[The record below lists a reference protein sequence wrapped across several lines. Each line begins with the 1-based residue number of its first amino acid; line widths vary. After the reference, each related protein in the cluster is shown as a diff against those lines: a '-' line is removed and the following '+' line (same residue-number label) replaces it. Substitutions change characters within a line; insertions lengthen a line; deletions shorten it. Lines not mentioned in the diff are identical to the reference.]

1 MPAYPI
7 VIRRPPPRPDP
18 ALFSA
23 LAGVHTGFVV
33 DAQDRCG
40 AMDCDIRPFT
50 DATDFTGTAL
60 TVMCRPG
67 DNLAAHTALAFIEPG
82 DVLVIAT
89 SACRTSAVLG
99 EKMIGMARNAGAVAV
114 VTDGMIRDPAGINRI
129 GIPVFARGVISNS
142 AIKNGPGEIGLP
154 ASIGSSAIECGDVLV
169 GRADGIVHVRRSRLG
184 DLRAALAKVVES
196 ETAMFDR
203 IAAGG
208 AKPDAMAAITEQV
221 DLRFVD

>member
-1 MPAYPI
+1 MPTYPI
-7 VIRRPPPRPDP
+7 IIRRPPPRPDP
-18 ALFSA
+18 AHLGE

-33 DAQDRCG
+33 DAQDRSG
-40 AMDCDIRPFT
+40 AMESDIRPFT
-50 DATDFTGTAL
+50 DVTDFVGPAL

-67 DNLAAHTALAFIEPG
+67 DNLAAHTALGFIEPG

-89 SACRTSAVLG
+89 SACRTIAVLG
-99 EKMIGMARNAGAVAV
+99 EKMVGMARNAGAVAV

-154 ASIGSSAIECGDVLV
+154 ASVGSSAIECGDVLV
-169 GRADGIVHVRRSRLG
+169 GRADGLVHVRRSRLV
-184 DLRAALAKVVES
+184 DVRAALAKVLQA
-196 ETAMFDR
+196 ETAMFNQ

-208 AKPDAMAAITEQV
+208 AKPEAMAAITDQV